1 MPAIVAL
8 ALAIPIGR
16 RLSWAYAVFI
26 VTNLVP
32 PLLLGGVMST
42 GRFTATLFP
51 LFIWLGL
58 KTRSATP
65 SIALWFA
72 MLQSLAAALFYTWR
86 PLF

>member
-1 MPAIVAL
+1 
-8 ALAIPIGR
+8 
-16 RLSWAYAVFI
+16 VFI

-58 KTRSATP
+58 KTRSATL
-65 SIALWFA
+65 SVALWFA